1 MSEMSPEIIAIIT
14 IGLGLA
20 GLNLHLAR
28 ETNRRFDDFNRRFD
42 DFNRRF
48 DDFNR
53 RFEDLKTDVNRRFDD
68 LKAYVDRRFD
78 DVDRRFDDASREN
91 REAHAHIAGN
101 LSELR
106 ADFRAV
112 IPRAAAEK
120 TEAD

>member
-42 DFNRRF
+42 
-48 DDFNR
+48 
-53 RFEDLKTDVNRRFDD
+53 DLKTDVNRRFDD

-106 ADFRAV
+106 ADFRTV

>member
-42 DFNRRF
+42 D
-48 DDFNR
+48 
-53 RFEDLKTDVNRRFDD
+53 LKTDVNRRFDD
-68 LKAYVDRRFD
+68 LKTYVDRRFD
-78 DVDRRFDDASREN
+78 DLKTYVDRRFDSASREN
-91 REAHAHIAGN
+91 KEAHAHIAGN

-106 ADFRAV
+106 ADFRTV

>member
-42 DFNRRF
+42 D
-48 DDFNR
+48 
-53 RFEDLKTDVNRRFDD
+53 LKTEVNRRFDD

-101 LSELR
+101 ISELR
-106 ADFRAV
+106 ADFRTV

>member
-1 MSEMSPEIIAIIT
+1 MSEMSLEIIAIIT

-48 DDFNR
+48 DD
-53 RFEDLKTDVNRRFDD
+53 LKTDFNRRFDD
-68 LKAYVDRRFD
+68 LKAY
-78 DVDRRFDDASREN
+78 VDRRFDDASREN

-106 ADFRAV
+106 ADFRTV

>member
-48 DDFNR
+48 DD
-53 RFEDLKTDVNRRFDD
+53 LKTDFNRRFDD
-68 LKAYVDRRFD
+68 LKAY
-78 DVDRRFDDASREN
+78 VDRRFDDASREN

-106 ADFRAV
+106 ADFRTV

>member
-42 DFNRRF
+42 D
-48 DDFNR
+48 
-53 RFEDLKTDVNRRFDD
+53 LKTEVNRRFDD

-106 ADFRAV
+106 ADFRTV

>member
-28 ETNRRFDDFNRRFD
+28 ETNRRFDDVNRRFD
-42 DFNRRF
+42 DVNRRF
-48 DDFNR
+48 DD
-53 RFEDLKTDVNRRFDD
+53 LKADVNRRFDD

-78 DVDRRFDDASREN
+78 DASREN
-91 REAHAHIAGN
+91 KEAHAHIAGN

-106 ADFRAV
+106 ADFRTV

>member
-42 DFNRRF
+42 
-48 DDFNR
+48 
-53 RFEDLKTDVNRRFDD
+53 DLKTDVNRRFDD

>member
-42 DFNRRF
+42 D
-48 DDFNR
+48 
-53 RFEDLKTDVNRRFDD
+53 LKTDVNRRFDD

-91 REAHAHIAGN
+91 KEAHAHIAGN

>member
-48 DDFNR
+48 DDLKTDFNR
-53 RFEDLKTDVNRRFDD
+53 RFDE
-68 LKAYVDRRFD
+68 LKAY
-78 DVDRRFDDASREN
+78 VDRRFDDASREN

-106 ADFRAV
+106 ADFRTV

>member
-48 DDFNR
+48 DD
-53 RFEDLKTDVNRRFDD
+53 LKADVNRRFDD

-78 DVDRRFDDASREN
+78 DASREN
-91 REAHAHIAGN
+91 KEAHAHIAGN

>member
-28 ETNRRFDDFNRRFD
+28 ETNRRFDDVNRRFD

-48 DDFNR
+48 D
-53 RFEDLKTDVNRRFDD
+53 DLKTDVNRRFDD
-68 LKAYVDRRFD
+68 LKTDVDRRFD

-106 ADFRAV
+106 ADFRTV